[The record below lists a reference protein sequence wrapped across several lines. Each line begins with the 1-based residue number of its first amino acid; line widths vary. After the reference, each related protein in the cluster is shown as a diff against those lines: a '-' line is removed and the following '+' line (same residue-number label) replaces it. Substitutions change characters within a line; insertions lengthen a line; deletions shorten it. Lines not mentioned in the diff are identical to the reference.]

1 MEFGIS
7 IPTCREGMDMAPGT
21 VKPDDIIRLMKAA
34 EDFGFDSAWGV
45 DHITPSN
52 RIRNLYDIVPNF
64 YEVITTLTYCAA
76 ITKSIKIATGVVVMP
91 LREPILLAKQLSTLD
106 ALSGGRVIMGLGL
119 GNNREEFQMLY
130 PRKVNWHRGEMLDES
145 LEIFS
150 ALLNNEVSTYDGVYF
165 GFTDVILSPKP
176 VQNPF
181 PIYLS
186 GRSSKTIERAAKFG
200 TGLLVYSPTSEILR
214 EQIFVF

>member
-106 ALSGGRVIMGLGL
+106 ALSGGRVT
-119 GNNREEFQMLY
+119 
-130 PRKVNWHRGEMLDES
+130 
-145 LEIFS
+145 
-150 ALLNNEVSTYDGVYF
+150 VSYTHL
-165 GFTDVILSPKP
+165 TLPT
-176 VQNPF
+176 
-181 PIYLS
+181 IYS
-186 GRSSKTIERAAKFG
+186 
-200 TGLLVYSPTSEILR
+200 V
-214 EQIFVF
+214 